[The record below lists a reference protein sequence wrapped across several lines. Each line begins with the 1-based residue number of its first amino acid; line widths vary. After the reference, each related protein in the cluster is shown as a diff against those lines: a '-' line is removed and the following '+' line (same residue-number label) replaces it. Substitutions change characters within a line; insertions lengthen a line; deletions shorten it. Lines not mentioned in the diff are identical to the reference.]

1 MHRELHHA
9 QNSQRHRAE
18 DHPGAH
24 GLFAGQ
30 VGIERADAA
39 EEQHAHEPRAL
50 HAQGREAEAVDI
62 QRQLGDRDDGEQH
75 ALDQKGGGHPA
86 DQLLLLPRGTRDE
99 PEKGEVDRHDAAE
112 LEEALAGVFGHGK
125 ALRQR
130 PGKGPEQ
137 VPALHEEEHEIERAE
152 QPEGRGP
159 DARRDGA
166 QLRQAAHDCR
176 SAPAHILRRP
186 AAETGQQ
193 AEHVRADRQGGEEA
207 IEPRLVKIERQ
218 RQPQVIDQ
226 LAEGVVRGG
235 QLRHGQHE
243 QHQRGER
250 REHRDCDRAGA
261 DAALLFGLQRE
272 DHAADA
278 QEEILKRDDEKRV
291 QRVERQQ
298 MAAFAAGQPSGTAQK
313 PVDGKDMQC
322 QKGEARG
329 DGILLHDLHLQ
340 PGVVLVRMQAAPRD
354 TARDHYHAGQPDPAF
369 PRTLHVPVQIFSGGD
384 KPGGKQR
391 QRPPSGTQIHIRQH
405 IHPER
410 QQHFLPAGRERRL
423 CRGERLLRPV
433 GRFLRAGEF
442 VFTLFF
448 HR

>member
-50 HAQGREAEAVDI
+50 YAQGREAEAVDI

-159 DARRDGA
+159 DAFRDGA
-166 QLRQAAHDCR
+166 QLRQH
-176 SAPAHILRRP
+176 
-186 AAETGQQ
+186 G
-193 AEHVRADRQGGEEA
+193 RQ
-207 IEPRLVKIERQ
+207 
-218 RQPQVIDQ
+218 
-226 LAEGVVRGG
+226 
-235 QLRHGQHE
+235 
-243 QHQRGER
+243 
-250 REHRDCDRAGA
+250 
-261 DAALLFGLQRE
+261 
-272 DHAADA
+272 
-278 QEEILKRDDEKRV
+278 
-291 QRVERQQ
+291 
-298 MAAFAAGQPSGTAQK
+298 
-313 PVDGKDMQC
+313 
-322 QKGEARG
+322 
-329 DGILLHDLHLQ
+329 
-340 PGVVLVRMQAAPRD
+340 
-354 TARDHYHAGQPDPAF
+354 
-369 PRTLHVPVQIFSGGD
+369 
-384 KPGGKQR
+384 
-391 QRPPSGTQIHIRQH
+391 
-405 IHPER
+405 
-410 QQHFLPAGRERRL
+410 
-423 CRGERLLRPV
+423 
-433 GRFLRAGEF
+433 
-442 VFTLFF
+442 
-448 HR
+448 